1 MPWDNPFVFAVCGG
15 GGVHMPVCVCYET
28 LTNAALRTV
37 AHQTGLCASP
47 WLAYMP
53 QGCYTAGILIQSPA
67 ASCDSDMLARTGE
80 NSSGDCWH
88 SMRLE
93 CQADGQNSPICEGE
107 GQNPPIC
114 ERSEFTKITKV
125 AVSGLDSQS

>member
-1 MPWDNPFVFAVCGG
+1 MPWDHPVVLAACGG
-15 GGVHMPVCVCYET
+15 GGVRMSVCVCYET
-28 LTNAALRTV
+28 RTYAALRTV

-67 ASCDSDMLARTGE
+67 ASCDSDMLARAGE
-80 NSSGDCWH
+80 SSSLDCWH

-93 CQADGQNSPICEGE
+93 CQADGQNAQIREGE

-114 ERSEFTKITKV
+114 ERSEFIN
-125 AVSGLDSQS
+125 L